1 LVRDIIAKSGE
12 TELPTQPDGSSP
24 KRSEAGGYYGTK
36 DWRAFIGLYL
46 WLAGLNGETG
56 VGNNVADVD
65 MSFGDLW
72 ENFDV
77 GGQAHIEFWWKR
89 WIFFVDPTYI
99 VLKADNSETKVI
111 GSLRSNLKVKMFML
125 DMAAGYRVANIP
137 LGKSVQSDAYS
148 KWPSLA
154 VDVYGGGRIVNLDTR
169 LNLTLDNPI
178 RPVGRSIKEDN
189 TWFDFIVG
197 TRLFFKFT
205 ENFGLTAKT
214 DIGGFGLGFSSDIA
228 WNFDARF
235 GYKLPWWGVTPYIG
249 YRVLYI
255 DYKDG
260 SGDDRFV
267 YKMWQTGPMVGL
279 GIWF

>member
-1 LVRDIIAKSGE
+1 LQSLGR
-12 TELPTQPDGSSP
+12 PSSP
-24 KRSEAGGYYGTK
+24 RSRTALHLK
-36 DWRAFIGLYL
+36 
-46 WLAGLNGETG
+46 G
-56 VGNNVADVD
+56 VRREGIT
-65 MSFGDLW
+65 
-72 ENFDV
+72 E
-77 GGQAHIEFWWKR
+77 QR
-89 WIFFVDPTYI
+89 T
-99 VLKADNSETKVI
+99 
-111 GSLRSNLKVKMFML
+111 
-125 DMAAGYRVANIP
+125 
-137 LGKSVQSDAYS
+137 
-148 KWPSLA
+148 
-154 VDVYGGGRIVNLDTR
+154 GGRIVNLDTR

-235 GYKLPWWGVTPYIG
+235 GYKLPWWWVTPYIG

>member
-1 LVRDIIAKSGE
+1 
-12 TELPTQPDGSSP
+12 
-24 KRSEAGGYYGTK
+24 
-36 DWRAFIGLYL
+36 
-46 WLAGLNGETG
+46 
-56 VGNNVADVD
+56 

-77 GGQAHIEFWWKR
+77 GGQAHIEFWWKKF
-89 WIFFVDPTYI
+89 ILFVDPTYI
-99 VLKADNSETKVI
+99 VLNADNSETKII

-137 LGKSVQSDAYS
+137 LGKSVRSDAYDR
-148 KWPSLA
+148 WPSLA
-154 VDVYGGGRIVNLDTR
+154 VDVYGGGRIVSLDTR
-169 LNLTLDNPI
+169 INLTLDNPI